1 MKARDIMTKEFDTIL
16 PAATIKETVSLLR
29 CGRRGDERK
38 GVSALM
44 VVDEKGKLVGLI
56 TMNHILKAIIPFYM
70 EMAHLSEFAWEGLFE
85 KMCHKIQDK
94 KVSELMERKVVT
106 IGPGI
111 NLIEITEIMAKNRI
125 RRLPVVEDDRVI
137 GIVYR
142 KDLFFR
148 IVDTMLDKEGC
159 K

>member
-1 MKARDIMTKEFDTIL
+1 
-16 PAATIKETVSLLR
+16 
-29 CGRRGDERK
+29 
-38 GVSALM
+38 
-44 VVDEKGKLVGLI
+44 VDEKEKLVGLI

-106 IGPGI
+106 IGPEI

-125 RRLPVVEDDRVI
+125 RRLPVVEDDKVI

-159 K
+159 R

>member
-1 MKARDIMTKEFDTIL
+1 MKARDIMTREFDTIL
-16 PAATIKETVSLLR
+16 PAATIKEAVSLLR

-44 VVDEKGKLVGLI
+44 VMDEKGKLAGLI

-85 KMCHKIQDK
+85 KMCHKVQDK

-106 IGPGI
+106 IGPEL

-159 K
+159 R

>member
-16 PAATIKETVSLLR
+16 PSATIKEAVAIFR
-29 CGRRGDERK
+29 CGLRGEGKR
-38 GVSALM
+38 GVNAIM

-56 TMNHILKAIIPFYM
+56 TMSHILKAIIPFYM

-85 KMCHKIQDK
+85 KMCHKIQDRP
-94 KVSELMERKVVT
+94 VSELMEKKVIT
-106 IGPGI
+106 IDEDK
-111 NLIEITEIMAKNRI
+111 NLIEISDLMLKHRV
-125 RRLPVVEDDRVI
+125 RRLPVVKDGVVI

-142 KDLFFR
+142 KELFFK

-159 K
+159 R

>member
-1 MKARDIMTKEFDTIL
+1 MRARDIMTREFDTIL
-16 PAATIKETVSLLR
+16 PSATVKEAVTLLR
-29 CGRRGDERK
+29 CGRRGGERK

-106 IGPGI
+106 IGPEI

-125 RRLPVVEDDRVI
+125 RRLPVVEGDRVI

-142 KDLFFR
+142 KDLFFK

>member
-1 MKARDIMTKEFDTIL
+1 MKAADIMTKEFDTIL
-16 PAATIKETVSLLR
+16 PTATIKEAVSLLK
-29 CGRRGDERK
+29 CGRRGEEKK

-106 IGPGI
+106 IGPEI

-125 RRLPVVEDDRVI
+125 RRLPVVENDKVI

-142 KDLFFR
+142 KDLFFK
-148 IVDTMLDKEGC
+148 IVDTMLDEEGC

>member
-16 PAATIKETVSLLR
+16 PAATIKEAVSLLW

-85 KMCHKIQDK
+85 KMCHKSQDK

-106 IGPGI
+106 IGPEI
-111 NLIEITEIMAKNRI
+111 NLIEIAEIMAKNRI
-125 RRLPVVEDDRVI
+125 RRLPVVEDDKVI